1 MIQDKNLG
9 ISAYRNKRKS
19 FKMLE
24 KYVMQKHEN
33 IWKKQKQ
40 KKDNAWLWTIIGNLK
55 QYASCFEHPYLWY
68 SRNGIKFY
76 NSNRSKIASLEM
88 F

>member
-9 ISAYRNKRKS
+9 ISAYRNKRKG

-24 KYVMQKHEN
+24 KYVINIQKHEN
-33 IWKKQKQ
+33 IWKK

-55 QYASCFEHPYLWY
+55 QYASCFEHTDIWY